1 MFLEVPLNYTSVIRL
16 FAEEAGDLV
25 SVSFVFQ
32 LRDSVFA
39 VLHTLGAAIV
49 KIAARAFFR
58 RRRYVTRQDNP
69 LALAL
74 DFGIGYRSS
83 GKERFRVRMQR
94 L

>member
-1 MFLEVPLNYTSVIRL
+1 MRL
-16 FAEEAGDLV
+16 LCYAENGDSLLTEEAGNLV
-25 SVSFVFQ
+25 AVPFVFQ

-39 VLHTLGAAIV
+39 VFHTLGAAIV
-49 KIAARAFFR
+49 KIAARALFR

-74 DFGIGYRSS
+74 DFGIGDGRCR
-83 GKERFRVRMQR
+83 KERFRVRVQR

>member
-1 MFLEVPLNYTSVIRL
+1 MRLLCYAENGGSL
-16 FAEEAGDLV
+16 FAEEASNLV
-25 SVSFVFQ
+25 AVSFVFQ

-58 RRRYVTRQDNP
+58 RRRYVTRQDN
-69 LALAL
+69 ALAL
-74 DFGIGYRSS
+74 TFNFGIGDGRC
-83 GKERFRVRMQR
+83 GEERFRVRVQR